1 MYFEGEIR
9 KDGTKIRQN
18 NGRKHLEIRGPG
30 CGMVKADDSR
40 VSSSFRRNRGSSVS
54 LEPTLQLADR
64 GIWVRFP
71 VAFKQALR
79 PIQPPIQ

>member
-1 MYFEGEIR
+1 MHFEGEIR

-40 VSSSFRRNRGSSVS
+40 VSSSFPRNRGSSVS
-54 LEPTLQLADR
+54 LEPTLRAGCPRNLGSASGSVQTGFEAH
-64 GIWVRFP
+64 P
-71 VAFKQALR
+71 AS
-79 PIQPPIQ
+79 